1 MIRRMSALRWLSLY
15 SGNIFFKNL
24 FEGDLVMGRLQT
36 NDCLTNE
43 LDTQCLARKEGGV
56 LKELGKGGGHKAQPI
71 SLPCYIL
78 GYVVFRQP

>member
-1 MIRRMSALRWLSLY
+1 
-15 SGNIFFKNL
+15 
-24 FEGDLVMGRLQT
+24 MGRLQT

-71 SLPCYIL
+71 SLPCYIQCIQIAIFKNPDNL
-78 GYVVFRQP
+78 LCKIVWLHQPSL